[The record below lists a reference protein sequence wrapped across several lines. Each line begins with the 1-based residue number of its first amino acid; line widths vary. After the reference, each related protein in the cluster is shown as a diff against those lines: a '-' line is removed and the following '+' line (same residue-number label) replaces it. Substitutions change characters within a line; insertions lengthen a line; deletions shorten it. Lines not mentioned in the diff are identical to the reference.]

1 MSKKSCF
8 RGHFGG
14 RLGERE
20 EALLK
25 SGLHQLYH
33 SYWSLWR
40 QLGCKKSL
48 LLIWKD
54 LTLFLNGLT
63 THEWYS
69 RCNGDNLRGPNHMHL
84 SPKQETF
91 SRSFF
96 LNFWNLHESLNIFQK
111 RKTVIADV
119 FPKLR
124 TPKNVLQS
132 ISKKSHFKGHFS
144 ERYVELEEALLKSGR
159 HHL

>member
-1 MSKKSCF
+1 MNISQQKKTLIANSFPKLWTRINVVKEMSQKSCF
-8 RGHFGG
+8 RGHIGG

-63 THEWYS
+63 AHEWYS
-69 RCNGDNLRGPNHMHL
+69 RCNGDNLRKPNHMHL
-84 SPKQETF
+84 SHKQETF
-91 SRSFF
+91 PRSFS
-96 LNFWNLHESLNIFQK
+96 LNFWNLHEI
-111 RKTVIADV
+111 
-119 FPKLR
+119 
-124 TPKNVLQS
+124 
-132 ISKKSHFKGHFS
+132 
-144 ERYVELEEALLKSGR
+144 
-159 HHL
+159 